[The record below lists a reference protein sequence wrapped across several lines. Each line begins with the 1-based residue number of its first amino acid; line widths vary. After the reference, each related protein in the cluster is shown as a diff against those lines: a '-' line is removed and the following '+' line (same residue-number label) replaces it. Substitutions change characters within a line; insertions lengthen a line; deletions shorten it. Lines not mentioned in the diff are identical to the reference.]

1 MEIMRIVAQISSIL
15 EFLGIT
21 QLMKKS
27 IEAEELQ
34 RREPSSDYDT
44 DDSLQ
49 KEVDLLRPTSIN
61 VTN

>member
-1 MEIMRIVAQISSIL
+1 MEIMRIMAQISSIL